1 MRMRSLLGTQHTVFF
16 EVHLADLSC
25 QPTASTE
32 PAVNMTIKIPKIL
45 SVSVSN
51 LHSFCFSLSLRSPK
65 ATVRKTTSKVNKD
78 STSTWNF
85 LSAVP
90 VNWRNSLGS
99 S

>member
-1 MRMRSLLGTQHTVFF
+1 MKMRSLLGTQHTVLFK
-16 EVHLADLSC
+16 VHLADLSC
-25 QPTASTE
+25 QSTASMGT
-32 PAVNMTIKIPKIL
+32 AVNTTTKIPKIL

-51 LHSFCFSLSLRSPK
+51 LHSFCLSLSLRRPK
-65 ATVRKTTSKVNKD
+65 ATVRKTTSKANKD